1 MWRRSGKKEVSIKE
15 ATLEAEFYL
24 TRAEEVRLLVIRVL
38 ENNAFLCKKKG
49 ITFERQRIEM
59 KSVGWRMDMRT
70 LSRYRT
76 SEKFNISLLQLH
88 CIAWYWNMSVIDL
101 LSRDF
106 AKSEEIS
113 GVDEDLV
120 RIAMNGGTMK

>member
-1 MWRRSGKKEVSIKE
+1 
-15 ATLEAEFYL
+15 
-24 TRAEEVRLLVIRVL
+24 
-38 ENNAFLCKKKG
+38 
-49 ITFERQRIEM
+49 
-59 KSVGWRMDMRT
+59 MDMRT